1 MKKQDKIKQTNK
13 KIIKISL
20 ESTFIIIFFF
30 ESTFSFKGQM
40 C

>member
-20 ESTFIIIFFF
+20 ESTFIIFFF